1 MKYLRM
7 FLNYFYEK
15 SFSLIDMIFILVIG
29 DLIKAG
35 NLIQVGLA
43 VIAWFAINVVVN
55 LLLDLGE

>member
-1 MKYLRM
+1 MV
-7 FLNYFYEK
+7 LNYFYEK

-35 NLIQVGLA
+35 NLIQVGVA
-43 VIAWFAINVVVN
+43 VVAWFVINVVIN